1 MFRIIDRYI
10 FREVIRTWITATIA
24 LLCILLTNQFARIL
38 GDVAKDKLPKDAIIE
53 LIALTGVQYLT
64 ILIPI
69 GLFLSIL
76 IAIGRLYANSEMS
89 ALLACKVGMATIYR
103 PVLLITIPLVFLAGM
118 VTIYFGPK
126 ALLMIEDINN
136 EARQKIDLDSIEP
149 GRFIV
154 DERLGTVIYAE
165 EVTNDGELKN
175 VFFQYLNQSEKI
187 EVVIANRG
195 DQVESNDDIQ
205 RYFVLYNGKRYVGQ
219 PGSTDYTIMEFEEHG
234 IPYMVPEIKKSDPEV
249 KTMKF
254 GRLFEFTDRN
264 KNAEFHWRIGIPI
277 STLILAL
284 LAIPMSRSE
293 PRQGQ
298 YNKIF
303 IGVVTFIIYFNLLSA
318 GKSWLENGLV
328 DHRFGLWWVHVLM
341 LFALSVLIIRNNNP
355 HWYRLNRAEDSN

>member
-10 FREVIRTWITATIA
+10 FREAIKTWVTATAA

-38 GDVAKDKLPKDAIIE
+38 GDVAKDKLPKEAIVE

-64 ILIPI
+64 ILVPI

-76 IAIGRLYANSEMS
+76 MTIGRLYANSEMS
-89 ALLACKVGMATIYR
+89 ALLACKIGMGSIYR
-103 PVLLITIPLVFLAGM
+103 PILLLTIPLVILAGM

-126 ALLMIEDINN
+126 ALLSIEEINN

-165 EVTNDGELKN
+165 EVTNAGELKN
-175 VFFQYLNQSEKI
+175 VFFQYLNQSREL
-187 EVVIANRG
+187 EVIIANRG
-195 DQVESNDDIQ
+195 DQIESNDDMQ

-234 IPYMVPEIKKSDPEV
+234 IPYTIPEIIKSEPEV
-249 KTMKF
+249 KTMRF
-254 GRLFEFTDRN
+254 SALFEFNDRN

-284 LAIPMSRSE
+284 LAIPMSKSE

-303 IGVVTFIIYFNLLSA
+303 IGIVTFIIYFNLLSA
-318 GKSWLENGLV
+318 GRSWLENGLI
-328 DHRFGLWWVHVLM
+328 DYRFGLWWVHLIMVFVLF
-341 LFALSVLIIRNNNP
+341 LLQIKDINP
-355 HWYRLNRAEDSN
+355 HWYRLNRDRGSN